1 MIEPMNTGTGSTD
14 ADIGGLPDRRGTS
27 RFPVREDLRYRVV
40 QSRTAEVS
48 GVGSTLNIGSGGIL
62 FTTEDKLP
70 LGLMVELA
78 VNWPAMLD
86 GVCPLQFVA
95 TGRVV
100 RSEAQRAAVRI
111 ERYEFKTRNMNR
123 LAMAAGGAAVAANA
137 VYSSR

>member
-1 MIEPMNTGTGSTD
+1 MNTGTGSTD

-27 RFPVREDLRYRVV
+27 RFPFREDLRYRVV
-40 QSRTAEVS
+40 QSRTAKVS

-86 GVCPLQFVA
+86 GICPLQFVA

-111 ERYEFKTRNMNR
+111 EKYEFKTRNMNR
-123 LAMAAGGAAVAANA
+123 LAMAAGASFSHPGE
-137 VYSSR
+137 RCP

>member
-1 MIEPMNTGTGSTD
+1 MNTGTGSTS

-40 QSRTAEVS
+40 QSRTAKVS
-48 GVGSTLNIGSGGIL
+48 GVGSTLNMGSGGIL

-70 LGLMVELA
+70 LGLMVELS

-86 GVCPLQFVA
+86 GICPLQFVA

-111 ERYEFKTRNMNR
+111 EKYEFKTRTMNR
-123 LAMAAGGAAVAANA
+123 VAMAAGASFSYPGE
-137 VYSSR
+137 RCL

>member
-1 MIEPMNTGTGSTD
+1 MNTGTDSTSSD
-14 ADIGGLPDRRGTS
+14 SGGPPDRRDTG
-27 RFPVREDLRYRVV
+27 RFPVREDVRYRVV
-40 QSRTAEVS
+40 QSKTVKVS

-70 LGLMVELA
+70 LGQMVELS

-111 ERYEFKTRNMNR
+111 ERYEFKTRNVNR
-123 LAMAAGGAAVAANA
+123 LAMAAGGAGVASAPFTHPGE
-137 VYSSR
+137 RCL